1 MKQALL
7 IFVKNLIHGQV
18 KTRLAATVGNDMALT
33 VYQKLLQHTVTITH
47 QLTLNKIVFYSN
59 SLVETDIWKNNVYN
73 KQLQSGID
81 LGERMQNAFIAAFEN
96 GNNRV
101 AIIGSDCFELT
112 STIILK
118 AFENLKNNDV
128 VIGPAKDGGYYLL
141 AIKKN
146 HPQLFQNIN
155 WSTDEVLKQTLSV
168 CNNLNLSVYLL
179 PELTDIDNEND
190 LNKIKDKLFSPKE
203 IQV

>member
-1 MKQALL
+1 MKQALI
-7 IFVKNLIHGQV
+7 IFTKNLIYGQV

-33 VYQKLLQHTVTITH
+33 VYQRLLQHTAAITH
-47 QLTLNKIVFYSN
+47 HLPLNKIIFYSN
-59 SLVETDIWKNNVYN
+59 SLVEKDIWNNDVYK

-81 LGERMQNAFIAAFEN
+81 LGERMQNAFLSAFKE
-96 GNNRV
+96 GNSEV
-101 AIIGSDCFELT
+101 AIIGTDCLELT
-112 STIILK
+112 SAIILN

-128 VIGPAKDGGYYLL
+128 VIGPAQDGGYYLL
-141 AIKKN
+141 GMKQT
-146 HPQLFQNIN
+146 HPQLFQNIS

-179 PELTDIDNEND
+179 PQLSDIDNEND
-190 LNKIKDKLFSPKE
+190 LNKVKESLFSDKE